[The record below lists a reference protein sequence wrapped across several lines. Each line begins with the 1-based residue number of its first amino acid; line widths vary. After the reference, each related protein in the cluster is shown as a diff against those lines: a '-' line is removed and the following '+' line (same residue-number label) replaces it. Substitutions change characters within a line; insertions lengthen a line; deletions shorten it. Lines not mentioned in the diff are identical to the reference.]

1 MMNKKQPV
9 SRCLLLAS
17 ILMTATACT
26 TTQQSEQPA
35 QPVNSGQAAATFP
48 VKSPTFGG
56 YLASLENRSYAKDIH
71 VKVSALH
78 NSVKLGKTL
87 KFKLESDVDGYAS
100 LYIFQ
105 KSGKVH
111 ALLENARI
119 HAGQSKIYPDD
130 YVNLVL
136 RARPPVGAN
145 AVLLLGSEQPI
156 QGTIKRNGSYLSK
169 PTQIRSTQ
177 FGAVSDI
184 DNQVSYLPQSQ
195 WDSDLIEISIHK

>member
-1 MMNKKQPV
+1 MKMHKNQPV
-9 SRCLLLAS
+9 SRLVLYAS
-17 ILMTATACT
+17 ILITMTACT
-26 TTQQSEQPA
+26 STQQTVSPTQPT
-35 QPVNSGQAAATFP
+35 QAAPTFAM
-48 VKSPTFGG
+48 KSPSFGG
-56 YLASLENRSYAKDIH
+56 HLAGLENRAYAKDIH

-78 NSVKLGKTL
+78 DSVKLGKTL
-87 KFKLESDVDGYAS
+87 KFKLESDADGYAS

-119 HAGQSKIYPDD
+119 HAGQTKIYPDD

-156 QGTIKRNGSYLSK
+156 QGTIKQNGRYLSK

-177 FGAVSDI
+177 FGAVADI
-184 DNQVSYLPQSQ
+184 ARQVEYLPENQ
-195 WDSDLIEISIHK
+195 WDSDLIEINIHR